1 MSSVFPG
8 SLKINLRIFLLH
20 KMSLTESEMIR
31 LILYVKYR
39 AWVRIV
45 LAILAYLDWKQG
57 ETA

>member
-1 MSSVFPG
+1 
-8 SLKINLRIFLLH
+8 
-20 KMSLTESEMIR
+20 MSLTESEMIR

-57 ETA
+57 ETAWLCPRWKNTLKTPALTLNN